1 VNRLPGIVAIVA
13 ALLAS
18 SADYPA
24 AIAYFSNLRQVKTV
38 PAQAQNYI
46 ALDDSVWAHAR
57 ADLGDLRLYDG
68 ETQVPYALREL
79 RGGIA
84 SVAEAVKILNLAT
97 TGGHTEF
104 DLDTGGGQEYNR
116 IELQLAAKDFVNR
129 ARIEGRNQLNAP
141 QGAHLGSS
149 TLYDFTRENLG
160 RSVVL
165 RLPLSS
171 FQYVHVRLDPG
182 ITAEQVQVAVIS
194 KFEEK
199 KAAWRVVGACQPST
213 PRPKATVLACT
224 LPDALPVERI
234 ACQIPSESVNFRRSV
249 QVENAA
255 GTEMTRGEI
264 SRIRIAR
271 AGQMV
276 VEENLAIDLPS
287 PRSSHFTVVVENGD
301 DAPLP
306 FQAVQVISVERRLY
320 FNPQGKPSLRLY
332 FGDPK
337 LEAPT
342 YDYDKFFREDAAA
355 AQADLGPD
363 EHNSAY
369 TGRPDDRPWSER
381 HKVVLWL
388 VMVLAVAALL
398 AVAVRGLRASPRPA

>member
-182 ITAEQVQVAVIS
+182 ITAEQVQGA
-194 KFEEK
+194 EEGSLARRGRLPAFDAPAQSHGPGLHSAGC
-199 KAAWRVVGACQPST
+199 AAGGAH
-213 PRPKATVLACT
+213 R
-224 LPDALPVERI
+224 LPD
-234 ACQIPSESVNFRRSV
+234 S
-249 QVENAA
+249 
-255 GTEMTRGEI
+255 
-264 SRIRIAR
+264 
-271 AGQMV
+271 
-276 VEENLAIDLPS
+276 
-287 PRSSHFTVVVENGD
+287 
-301 DAPLP
+301 
-306 FQAVQVISVERRLY
+306 
-320 FNPQGKPSLRLY
+320 
-332 FGDPK
+332 
-337 LEAPT
+337 
-342 YDYDKFFREDAAA
+342 FRERKLPP
-355 AQADLGPD
+355 Q
-363 EHNSAY
+363 
-369 TGRPDDRPWSER
+369 RP
-381 HKVVLWL
+381 
-388 VMVLAVAALL
+388 
-398 AVAVRGLRASPRPA
+398 G